1 MMKKKKES
9 TAEWWAKLQADPEF
23 IAQKKERD
31 RVFAERAAKF
41 SAEQAP
47 LLAELRSA
55 GLNIQDVSDLINT
68 SDRYESAIPI
78 LLKHL
83 LLPYSDVTRETIA
96 RSLAV
101 PDARYAW
108 PIFVAEFKKVTVNEK
123 RLKDGLAVALAA
135 TVTEDVLDDLIAI
148 AKDSSHGDSR
158 LLLLR
163 ALKKSK
169 GDKGKQAL
177 RDLLSDPVLGKEIK
191 RQKML

>member
-1 MMKKKKES
+1 MMKNKKES
-9 TAEWWAKLQADPEF
+9 TDEWWAKLQADPEF

-31 RVFAERAAKF
+31 KVFAERTAKF
-41 SAEQAP
+41 RAEQEP

-55 GLNIQDVSDLINT
+55 GLSIQDVSDLINT

-123 RLKDGLAVALAA
+123 RVKDGLAVALAA

-163 ALKKSK
+163 SLKKAK

-177 RDLLSDPVLGKEIK
+177 RDLLSDPVLGKEIQ

>member
-1 MMKKKKES
+1 MMKNKKES
-9 TAEWWAKLQADPEF
+9 TDEWWAKLQADPEF

-41 SAEQAP
+41 RAEQEP

-55 GLNIQDVSDLINT
+55 GLSIQDVSDLINT

-123 RLKDGLAVALAA
+123 RVKDGLAVALAA

-163 ALKKSK
+163 SLKKAK

-177 RDLLSDPVLGKEIK
+177 RDLLSDPVLGKEIQ

>member
-1 MMKKKKES
+1 MKKKKES

-108 PIFVAEFKKVTVNEK
+108 PIFAAEFKKVTVNEK
-123 RLKDGLAVALAA
+123 RVKDGLAVALAA